1 MVMSGTALF
10 ICANLPP
17 TCCSNLLF
25 SSSSQSEE
33 TWLKGRAVLKR
44 EEVKHLSEGGAGPQF
59 SEAECKIKVGLFFD
73 CETCKAT

>member
-1 MVMSGTALF
+1 MVMSGTTLF

-59 SEAECKIKVGLFFD
+59 SEAEYKIKVGLFYRL
-73 CETCKAT
+73 